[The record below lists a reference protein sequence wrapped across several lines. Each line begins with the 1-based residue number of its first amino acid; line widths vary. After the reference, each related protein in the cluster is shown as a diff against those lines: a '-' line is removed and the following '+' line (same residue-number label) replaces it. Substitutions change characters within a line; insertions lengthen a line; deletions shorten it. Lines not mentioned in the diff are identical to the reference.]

1 MINYLENVFF
11 LPCMQPSWISVD
23 FDNWRDW
30 ENEEDEGK
38 VEYDQYV
45 DVSIRSS
52 NQFAHVLCFVAI
64 FILTILILFL
74 KRVAV
79 CLFYVLF
86 LCSTLPDPLLDD
98 SRNGQGQ

>member
-1 MINYLENVFF
+1 MMCLKSSPSFSTLTSLIIDQEDIFRTEIILVHNLENVLI

-45 DVSIRSS
+45 DVSISVRDLLIRSP
-52 NQFAHVLCFVAI
+52 QFRC
-64 FILTILILFL
+64 TI
-74 KRVAV
+74 
-79 CLFYVLF
+79 
-86 LCSTLPDPLLDD
+86 
-98 SRNGQGQ
+98 Q